1 VPRAPQSLHCWFE
14 RSAMAGAGDISVIH
28 SFNRQSI
35 VVPFHFRAPV
45 CIRVFDMFIRANLR
59 AALLSVVAACALF
72 GFSVPVFADQSAAA
86 APVPKKVAILIF
98 DGVQIIDYS
107 GPYEVF
113 ADAGYDVFTVA
124 ATKRPVITAAGDG
137 EKILPKYTFANAP
150 QADLVVIPGGGYE
163 AKSNSAAVAWIKREN
178 EHDRYTM
185 SVCNGAFTL
194 ANTGLLDGLSATT
207 TAGNILRM
215 RREYPKIKVV
225 NDQRVVDN
233 GKIITTAGLSAGID
247 GALHM
252 VAVMDG
258 EDAAQSVA
266 LVIEYNWQPNNGYV
280 RGAMADRLIPGIDPG
295 VVGDLLAGRRKG
307 DTNHW
312 EKATWFKTKLSAT
325 ELFGAVQRA
334 YEMAYAVDGPWSPGS
349 FHMESS
355 GPLEAALRFD
365 DREGHH
371 WQGAFTV
378 EPIAADA
385 HQFVVRIVTAR
396 AD

>member
-1 VPRAPQSLHCWFE
+1 MPCAPQSFQFWFE
-14 RSAMAGAGDISVIH
+14 ALAMAGAGDISVIH
-28 SFNRQSI
+28 SINRQATVALFLS
-35 VVPFHFRAPV
+35 PAPV
-45 CIRVFDMFIRANLR
+45 CIGVFDVSIRANLR
-59 AALLSVVAACALF
+59 AALLSMAAACALF
-72 GFSVPVFADQSAAA
+72 GFSAPVFADQSAAA

-124 ATKRPVITAAGDG
+124 ATKRPVVTAAGDG
-137 EKILPKYTFANAP
+137 EKIVPKYTFADAP
-150 QADLVVIPGGGYE
+150 QADLVVIPGGSYE
-163 AKSNSAAVAWIKREN
+163 APSNSAAVAWIKREHA
-178 EHDRYTM
+178 HDQHTM

-215 RREYPKIKVV
+215 WREFPKIKVV

-258 EDAAQSVA
+258 EEAAQSVA

-280 RGAMADRLIPGIDPG
+280 RGAMADRLIPGIDPRAI
-295 VVGDLLAGRRKG
+295 GDSIAGGRKG
-307 DTNHW
+307 DKDHW

-325 ELFGAVQRA
+325 ELFGAVQTTYERA
-334 YEMAYAVDGPWSPGS
+334 YAADGPWSPGS

-355 GPLEAALRFD
+355 GPLKAALRFN
-365 DREGHH
+365 DRDGHH
-371 WQGAFTV
+371 WQGALTV
-378 EPIAADA
+378 EPIAADT